1 MGDALTMGTS
11 AQKPYFHIFTVLFHL
26 STNNVLQCI
35 YITKQMYF
43 FSLKVINI
51 STSNIVFNSMLL
63 LMTQKM
69 TKRV

>member
-1 MGDALTMGTS
+1 MGGALTMGTL

-43 FSLKVINI
+43 FPWKSLTFPHLTLFLIACCY
-51 STSNIVFNSMLL
+51 
-63 LMTQKM
+63 
-69 TKRV
+69 